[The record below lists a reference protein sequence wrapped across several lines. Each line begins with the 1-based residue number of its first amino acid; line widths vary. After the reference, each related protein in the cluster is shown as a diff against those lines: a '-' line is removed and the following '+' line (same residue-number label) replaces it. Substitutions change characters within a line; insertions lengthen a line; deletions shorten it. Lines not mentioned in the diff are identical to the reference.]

1 MAQSIFDIIAGNESG
16 GSANPLTVVNP
27 QNTSSGHATGLFQ
40 ITTGTWAQYAP
51 QAGVTTPQGEASA
64 AEQAQVASVI
74 PLNRWAPSTVA
85 AVQAQYPGIDTSQ
98 PVGALAG
105 GNIGN
110 TVQDYQLNPSEN
122 VSPSID
128 VGGPAYDPSI
138 PVGQQGSEYTTT
150 GGQQGASNV
159 AGQLGA
165 DVGYVPPAATG
176 GPQALG
182 LAPGVVGSIGGW
194 ITGIE
199 TAVGTAFNKSIGDTL
214 GSIENWVSRFFLII
228 IGAIILLVALW
239 RLMDPDMTK
248 TKAMA
253 KEMVAA

>member
-1 MAQSIFDIIAGNESG
+1 MAQSIFDIIAGQESG

-27 QNTSSGHATGLFQ
+27 TNTSSGHATGLFQ

-51 QAGVTTPQGEASA
+51 IAGVTTPQGQASA
-64 AEQAQVASVI
+64 VEQAQVASVI

-98 PVGALAG
+98 PVGALAN

-110 TVQDYQLNPSEN
+110 VVLNDGSN
-122 VSPSID
+122 VAPTID

-138 PVGQQGSEYTTT
+138 EQGQQGSEYAPTGTQQTTT
-150 GGQQGASNV
+150 GAQN
-159 AGQLGA
+159 LGA

-182 LAPGVVGSIGGW
+182 LAPGVVSSVSGW
-194 ITGIE
+194 ISGIE
-199 TAVGTAFNKSIGDTL
+199 SAVGTAWKSSVGGVL
-214 GSIENWVSRFFLII
+214 ASIENWVSRFFLVIV
-228 IGAIILLVALW
+228 GVLVLLVGLW
-239 RLMDPDMTK
+239 YLMDEDGTK
-248 TKAMA
+248 TATLLKTMPV
-253 KEMVAA
+253 EV

>member
-1 MAQSIFDIIAGNESG
+1 MPQSIFDIIAGNETG

-27 QNTSSGHATGLFQ
+27 LTTKSGNATGLFQ
-40 ITTGTWAQYAP
+40 ITTGTWAQYAS

-98 PVGALAG
+98 PVGALAN

-110 TVQDYQLNPSEN
+110 VVLNDGSN
-122 VSPSID
+122 VAPSID

-138 PVGQQGSEYTTT
+138 EQGQQGSEFTPTGGTQQLTT
-150 GGQQGASNV
+150 GAQN
-159 AGQLGA
+159 LGA

-182 LAPGVVGSIGGW
+182 LAPGVVGSIGTW
-194 ITGIE
+194 ISGIE
-199 TAVGTAFNKSIGDTL
+199 TAVGGAWKSTFGSLL
-214 GSIENWVSRFFLII
+214 GSLENWVERFFLVIV
-228 IGAIILLVALW
+228 GVVILLVALW
-239 RLMDPDMTK
+239 YLMDPDGTK
-248 TKAMA
+248 TAGVAEMAMLA
-253 KEMVAA
+253 